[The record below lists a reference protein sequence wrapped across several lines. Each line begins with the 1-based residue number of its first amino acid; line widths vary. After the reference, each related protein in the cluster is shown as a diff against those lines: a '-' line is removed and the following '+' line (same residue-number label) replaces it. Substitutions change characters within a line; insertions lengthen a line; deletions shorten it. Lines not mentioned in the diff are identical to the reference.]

1 MKPRPPY
8 VFLAAEGFPPTVYDS
23 QVAGFL
29 RVLARAGV
37 SMDLLNFDPLYPKT
51 LATRSGRERK
61 ERLQRALPGRLQ
73 VLPYVPY
80 EDRVGAPAARRLLR
94 GALGEGPWVIHA
106 RGLKAGYLAAGLK
119 QRRRDV
125 ALVYDMRGDDW
136 AEHCFHHTG
145 QGRGDA
151 PGLARIQAHEARV
164 CAAADRV
171 LTVSQALADTV
182 AGRYPGVAERT
193 RVFPCA
199 YDPGKFGLDPAA
211 RTRWRRELGLDD
223 RFVWVYCGSLVPY
236 QLPQRLV
243 ALGRVARAAHPDA
256 HLLLLTPHVERAH
269 ALCAEA
275 GLGADAVAIR
285 AAAHDEVGGLLNA
298 GDAGVLLRADDPV
311 NHAASPTK
319 VAEYLACGLPVLISD
334 GIGDHSA
341 RIREHGLGHVLTGL
355 DDAALTAGVQALRGA
370 LPARSAVADHAE
382 RELSRD
388 VFLPR
393 YVELYRSVLDE
404 VRQRG

>member
-23 QVAGFL
+23 QVADFL
-29 RVLARAGV
+29 RVLARSGV
-37 SMDLLNFDPLYPKT
+37 SMDLVNFDPLYPKT
-51 LATRSGRERK
+51 LATREGRVRRA
-61 ERLQRALPGRLQ
+61 RLQRGLPGRLQ

-80 EDRVGAPAARRLLR
+80 EDRVGAPAAQRLLR
-94 GALGEGPWVIHA
+94 GALGTGPWVIHA
-106 RGLKAGYLAAGLK
+106 RGLKAGYLAACLRE
-119 QRRRDV
+119 RRDDV
-125 ALVYDMRGDDW
+125 ALIYDMRGDDW

-145 QGRGDA
+145 RGRGPA

-164 CAAADRV
+164 CAAAARV

-182 AGRYPGVAERT
+182 AGRYPGVAAKT

-199 YDPGKFGLDPAA
+199 YDPGKFGLDPEA
-211 RTRWRRELGLDD
+211 RARWRRELGLEQ

-236 QLPQRLV
+236 QLPERLV
-243 ALGRVARAAHPDA
+243 ALGKVARATHPDA
-256 HLLLLTPHVERAH
+256 HLLLLTPHLARARE
-269 ALCAEA
+269 LCAAA
-275 GLGADAVAIR
+275 GLGADAVTVR

-334 GIGDHSA
+334 RVGDHSA
-341 RIREHGLGHVLTGL
+341 RVRAEGLGVVLAGL
-355 DDAALTAGVQALRGA
+355 DDAALEAGVRGLREAPPTREHVAASAAALSREA
-370 LPARSAVADHAE
+370 LLPAYRALYAE
-382 RELSRD
+382 ALA
-388 VFLPR
+388 
-393 YVELYRSVLDE
+393 SV
-404 VRQRG
+404 GG